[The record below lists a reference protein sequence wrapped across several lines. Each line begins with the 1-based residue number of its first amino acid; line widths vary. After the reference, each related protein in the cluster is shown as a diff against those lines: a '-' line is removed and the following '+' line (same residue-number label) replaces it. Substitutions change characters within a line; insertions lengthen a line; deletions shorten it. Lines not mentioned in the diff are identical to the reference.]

1 MITVQYYFATSSHE
15 TLHFVE
21 STIDV
26 QEGMPIDVMF
36 RLFECNVR
44 FVCGNKFLMQQT
56 QLLVKL
62 GIKNPN

>member
-1 MITVQYYFATSSHE
+1 MITTHYYFATSSHE

-36 RLFECNVR
+36 HVYLNAMWNLYVETNFQCNKH
-44 FVCGNKFLMQQT
+44 NY
-56 QLLVKL
+56 
-62 GIKNPN
+62 

>member
-1 MITVQYYFATSSHE
+1 MITTHYYFATSSHE

-36 RLFECNVR
+36 HVYLNA
-44 FVCGNKFLMQQT
+44 M
-56 QLLVKL
+56 
-62 GIKNPN
+62 